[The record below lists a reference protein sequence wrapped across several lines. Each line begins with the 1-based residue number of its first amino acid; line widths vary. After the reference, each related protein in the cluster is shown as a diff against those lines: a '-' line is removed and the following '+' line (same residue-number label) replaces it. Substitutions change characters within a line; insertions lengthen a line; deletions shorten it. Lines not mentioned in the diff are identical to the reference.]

1 LAFVDKRSPTIHVI
15 PRKTCPDY
23 SSTSADWLK
32 FSPTVGRDA
41 AGRAVTKRR
50 GPLGPRRGKPVKF
63 TPEAIEKINVL
74 VAQGVGRQEIANLL
88 GVTVGSLQVTC
99 SRFGISLRRNILHSG
114 TTPHLRDPNGRAIPP
129 QGSVGVAY
137 ARETEEVSQ
146 KIVANG
152 AASTKFSI
160 TMRYRGKEI
169 SSDLPLTSG
178 TISELALIA
187 TLRHLS
193 MAELVGQVLAGAIE
207 KDMIKQ
213 ILQGGVPASSG
224 AL

>member
-1 LAFVDKRSPTIHVI
+1 
-15 PRKTCPDY
+15 
-23 SSTSADWLK
+23 
-32 FSPTVGRDA
+32 
-41 AGRAVTKRR
+41 
-50 GPLGPRRGKPVKF
+50 
-63 TPEAIEKINVL
+63 
-74 VAQGVGRQEIANLL
+74 
-88 GVTVGSLQVTC
+88 
-99 SRFGISLRRNILHSG
+99 LHSG

-152 AASTKFSI
+152 AASTKISI

-178 TISELALIA
+178 AISELALIA

-193 MAELVGQVLAGAIE
+193 MAELVGQVLAGAIK

-213 ILQGGVPASSG
+213 ILQGGASG

>member
-1 LAFVDKRSPTIHVI
+1 MAVARQICAIKYLLGSEAMTTTNVSP
-15 PRKTCPDY
+15 
-23 SSTSADWLK
+23 
-32 FSPTVGRDA
+32 SPG
-41 AGRAVTKRR
+41 
-50 GPLGPRRGKPVKF
+50 RGKRVRF
-63 TPEAIEKINVL
+63 TPQAIAKIKEL
-74 VAQGVGRQEIANLL
+74 VAQGVGREEIASLL

-99 SRFGISLRRNILHSG
+99 SRFGISLRRKILQSG
-114 TTPHLRDPNGRAIPP
+114 PTHPNGRAIPP

-152 AASTKFSI
+152 AASTKISI

-178 TISELALIA
+178 AISDLALIA

-193 MAELVGQVLAGAIE
+193 MAELVGQVLAGAIK

>member
-1 LAFVDKRSPTIHVI
+1 M
-15 PRKTCPDY
+15 
-23 SSTSADWLK
+23 
-32 FSPTVGRDA
+32 
-41 AGRAVTKRR
+41 TKRR

-63 TPEAIEKINVL
+63 TPEAIEKIKVL

-178 TISELALIA
+178 AISELALIA

-193 MAELVGQVLAGAIE
+193 MAELVGQVLAGAIK

>member
-1 LAFVDKRSPTIHVI
+1 M
-15 PRKTCPDY
+15 
-23 SSTSADWLK
+23 
-32 FSPTVGRDA
+32 
-41 AGRAVTKRR
+41 TKRR

-63 TPEAIEKINVL
+63 TPEAIEKIKVL

-99 SRFGISLRRNILHSG
+99 SFGVSLRRNILHSG

-152 AASTKFSI
+152 AASTKISI

-178 TISELALIA
+178 AISDLALIA

-193 MAELVGQVLAGAIE
+193 MAELVGQVLAGAIK
-207 KDMIKQ
+207 KDMIEK
-213 ILQGGVPASSG
+213 ILRGPSSSV
-224 AL
+224 

>member
-1 LAFVDKRSPTIHVI
+1 M
-15 PRKTCPDY
+15 
-23 SSTSADWLK
+23 
-32 FSPTVGRDA
+32 
-41 AGRAVTKRR
+41 TKRR

-63 TPEAIEKINVL
+63 TPEAIEKIKVL

-88 GVTVGSLQVTC
+88 GVTVGS
-99 SRFGISLRRNILHSG
+99 RRNILHSG

-152 AASTKFSI
+152 AASTKISI

-178 TISELALIA
+178 AISDLALIA

-193 MAELVGQVLAGAIE
+193 MAELVGQVLAGAIK